1 MELKPFPIE
10 FQKALPILERIQ
22 NAGFEAYFVGGC
34 VRDCLLHQKIHDVD
48 IATSATPLE
57 VAALFSKTFDL
68 GIQHGTIAV
77 LENHETYEITTF
89 RTESGY
95 EDFRRPSE
103 VHFVRS
109 LEEDL
114 KRRDFTI
121 NALAVATD
129 GRLIDLYGGL
139 EDLKR
144 HVIQAVGNPHERFLE
159 DALRMMRGVR
169 FAAQLGFTLENETF
183 LAMKELAPLLE
194 KIAVER
200 IRVEFEK
207 LLLGKFASGGF
218 ELFLQSGLFQH
229 CPQLK
234 EQKLALEDFQQKLHT
249 TSLVLPEVSL
259 AWTLLFDSLALKN
272 TSPTFFLKSWKLAND
287 TISEVEKLMTYLPL
301 RKQGFL
307 ELWEIYQLGLPLAEK
322 LEDLLPF
329 YGKIPEKKRL
339 VALFESLPIK
349 NRQELHLTGSDVL
362 AYFEKKAGPWVGES
376 LLFAEKQVVLGL
388 LPNDTAV
395 LLSQIQEEFSWNK
408 FLS

>member
-1 MELKPFPIE
+1 MELNPFPRE
-10 FQKALPILERIQ
+10 FQKALPVLEKIQ
-22 NAGFEAYFVGGC
+22 QAGYEAYFVGGC
-34 VRDCLLHQKIHDVD
+34 VRDCLLQQPIHDVD

-57 VAALFSKTFDL
+57 VAALFNKTFDL

-77 LENHETYEITTF
+77 LENNETYEITTF

-95 EDFRRPSE
+95 EDFRRPSQ
-103 VHFVRS
+103 VRFVRS
-109 LEEDL
+109 LKEDL
-114 KRRDFTI
+114 KRRDFTM
-121 NALAVATD
+121 NALAVATN
-129 GRLIDLYGGL
+129 GQLIDLYGGL

-169 FAAQLGFTLENETF
+169 FAGQLGFTLEKETF

-207 LLLGKFASGGF
+207 LLLGRFAKEGF
-218 ELFLQSGLFQH
+218 RLFLKSGLFKH
-229 CPQLK
+229 CPQLASQQVELEK
-234 EQKLALEDFQQKLHT
+234 FQKKLQVT
-249 TSLVLPEVSL
+249 PIALPEVTL
-259 AWTLLFDSLALKN
+259 AWTLLFDALSTEN
-272 TSPTFFLKSWKLAND
+272 MTPTSFLKSWKISND
-287 TISEVEKLMTYLPL
+287 VIYEVEKLMTFLPL

-307 ELWEIYQLGLPLAEK
+307 DAWEIYQLGLPLAEK
-322 LEDLLPF
+322 LENLLPF
-329 YGKIPEKKRL
+329 YGKVPEKKRL

-349 NRQELHLTGSDVL
+349 NRKELRLTGRDIL

-388 LPNDTAV
+388 LPNDTQI
-395 LLSQIQEEFSWNK
+395 LLSKIQEEFLWNK
-408 FLS
+408 RLP